1 MWFEDVAACLL
12 NLTTDWENSSISSVR
27 ILCLA
32 VLVSVVWHDAGA
44 WGVLGHE
51 AGARVAQTLLSTNT
65 AARVE
70 RILGTNDLASVAVWA
85 DQVRDAQRNR
95 GPLRNDPEVREFNR
109 RFPNNQNWH
118 YVNLPLGTLRYS
130 RSSRFVSTNDI
141 VHAMNRCVAV
151 LEGRSAE
158 MSKTYALRWL
168 VHLVGDIHQPLHVGC
183 GYYGFKR
190 DGQAVLLRQPADAL
204 GRPHDLGGNILR
216 FGSNQNLHAFWDVN
230 LVDGIAGSAE
240 NTRLSTILKGALV
253 RKGWKTSGRCDAWA
267 AKWAAE
273 SVKEARGAYKG
284 IKFKAAAFNG
294 QGVPTNMVVNLP
306 PGYESNQLA
315 RARTQLAKSAFH
327 LAEILN
333 KLDWE

>member
-1 MWFEDVAACLL
+1 MR
-12 NLTTDWENSSISSVR
+12 T
-27 ILCLA
+27 LCLA
-32 VLVSVVWHDAGA
+32 LFLSLLSHEAWA

-51 AGARVAQTLLSTNT
+51 AGARAAPSLLSNDV
-65 AARVE
+65 AWRVE
-70 RILGTNDLASVAVWA
+70 RLLGTNDLASVAVWA
-85 DQVRDAQRNR
+85 DHLRDAQRNR
-95 GPLRNDPEVREFNR
+95 GPLRNDADAREFNR

-141 VHAMNRCVAV
+141 VHAMNLCVAV

-158 MSKTYALRWL
+158 MSKAHALRWL

-190 DGQAVLLRQPADAL
+190 DGQVVLLRQPAEAL

-216 FGSNQNLHAFWDVN
+216 FGSKQNLHAFWDVN
-230 LVDGIAGSAE
+230 LLEMIDASLDSVSLSAH
-240 NTRLSTILKGALV
+240 LKEALKP
-253 RKGWKTSGRCDAWA
+253 RRWKTSGRCEGWA

-284 IKFKAAAFNG
+284 IKFQTATFNG
-294 QGVPTNMVVNLP
+294 QGLPTNIVVNLP
-306 PGYESNQLA
+306 ANYDSNQLA
-315 RARTQLAKSAFH
+315 RARGQLAKSAFH

-333 KLDWE
+333 RLDWE